1 MLNIANYEKCKSNL
15 QWGITSHQSERSSL
29 KIIQIIN
36 AEEGVERRE
45 PSYTI
50 DRNVNWCNHYGKQYE
65 HTSKTKNR
73 VTIWSTTSILNIPL
87 DKNIIWKDTCT
98 EMFTAAILRI
108 AKTWNQQKCPSTE
121 EWRKK
126 VQYILTMEYYS
137 VIKKQWNNTICSNM
151 DGPRDN
157 HTKWSQR
164 KTNIIWYHVYVE
176 TKIWQ
181 KMTYLVTKQ
190 KQAHRHREQ
199 TYDCQ
204 GENCEVGE

>member
-1 MLNIANYEKCKSNL
+1 
-15 QWGITSHQSERSSL
+15 
-29 KIIQIIN
+29 
-36 AEEGVERRE
+36 
-45 PSYTI
+45 
-50 DRNVNWCNHYGKQYE
+50 
-65 HTSKTKNR
+65 
-73 VTIWSTTSILNIPL
+73 
-87 DKNIIWKDTCT
+87 
-98 EMFTAAILRI
+98 
-108 AKTWNQQKCPSTE
+108 
-121 EWRKK
+121 
-126 VQYILTMEYYS
+126 
-137 VIKKQWNNTICSNM
+137 M

-204 GENCEVGE
+204 GKNCEVGE